1 MRVNIYIEAILN
13 DGSVHEM
20 PVALVVE
27 ALFLDFVGESGALDE
42 GMVLFKG
49 GEHGESL
56 EHLFC
61 LIDHPRIL
69 FH

>member
-1 MRVNIYIEAILN
+1 
-13 DGSVHEM
+13 M